1 MISMGVININV
12 VIIIDPTAVSQRIY
26 QWLCRVKIKNTWKLK
41 FAGNWGEKPVL

>member
-26 QWLCRVKIKNTWKLK
+26 RWLCRVVKINKNTWKLGGE
-41 FAGNWGEKPVL
+41 AGVVE